1 MFARILLLALV
12 VAVAWAAAARGTS
25 AAGAE
30 RAYTVKSGD
39 TLWSIASER
48 YGGDPRRGIWK
59 IELRNGLSGSPIHVG
74 QRLVLP

>member
-1 MFARILLLALV
+1 MLALV
-12 VAVAWAAAARGTS
+12 VAVAWAVAARGTS

-30 RAYTVKSGD
+30 RAYRVRSGD
-39 TLWSIASER
+39 TLWSIAAER

-59 IELRNGLSGSPIHVG
+59 IQQRNGLAGGPLRVG